1 MAKAL
6 TMRLYKMRRLVD
18 LLILVL
24 SFYGVELFSMCGLA
38 TPINPPQKNQ
48 ILLLFILILTWFV
61 SAVVT
66 KLYKDRVS
74 NNFVEEIVIVLNAG
88 IIQFIIVAA
97 ILFISKSTIDAGF
110 IIAVLVL
117 FALLQVLVKYFIRK
131 KMHWSFFNDQTLS
144 QKLLLIGTA
153 SSIEKLSQTL
163 TTHFYYGYHCIG
175 YVSDQDYNIQGLAW
189 LGTTNNLGAIIDE
202 QQVQKVIVSLPSLTE
217 ESIRFYLETCDAKN
231 VKTLIVPNYEQFTS
245 TTFEID
251 QIGLIPVLNLKSLPL
266 DKYENELWK
275 RIFDMVFSA
284 AFLIFIASWLF
295 PIVALLIK
303 LTSKGPVFFVQE
315 RWGFNNTK
323 MNCYKFRTMYVNTNG
338 DGKFEHTIKNDPRVT
353 PLGKWLRSWSIDE
366 MPQFWSVLMGTMSV
380 VGPRPHVTPQNV
392 EYLQKIDSYLLRHQ
406 VKPGLTGW
414 AQVNGARGEMPDIQH
429 MQTRLNY
436 DLYYIHRW
444 SFWLDLQIILQTI
457 VNLFKGDVHAY

>member
-1 MAKAL
+1 MAKL
-6 TMRLYKMRRLVD
+6 WTMKLYKMRRFLDV
-18 LLILVL
+18 LILVL
-24 SFYGVELFSMCGLA
+24 SFYSIQTIAVKGLA
-38 TPINPPQKNQ
+38 AFIPTPQKNQ
-48 ILLLFILILTWFV
+48 TLLLVILIFTWFV
-61 SAVVT
+61 SAIFT

-88 IIQFIIVAA
+88 IIQFILVAA
-97 ILFISKSTIDAGF
+97 ILFISKSTIDAIF
-110 IIAVLVL
+110 IAAVIVL
-117 FALLQVLVKYFIRK
+117 FGLLQVLVKYLIRK
-131 KMHWSFFNDQTLS
+131 KIHWSFFNDQTLS
-144 QKLLLIGTA
+144 QKLILIGTA
-153 SSIEKLSQTL
+153 SSIQKLSETL
-163 TTHFYYGYHCIG
+163 TTHFYYGYNCIG
-175 YVSDQDYNIQGLAW
+175 YVSEQDFNIPDLQW
-189 LGTTNNLGAIIDE
+189 LGNTDKLANVIDVH
-202 QQVQKVIVSLPSLTE
+202 QVQKVIVSLPSLTE
-217 ESIRFYLETCDAKN
+217 TSIRYYLETCDAKN

-251 QIGLIPVLNLKSLPL
+251 QIGLIPVLNLRSLPL

-275 RIFDMVFSA
+275 RIFDIVFSA
-284 AFLIFIASWLF
+284 AFLIFIATWLF
-295 PIVALLIK
+295 PLVALLIK

-338 DGKFEHTIKNDPRVT
+338 SDKFEHTVKNDPRVT
-353 PLGKWLRSWSIDE
+353 PIGKWLRTWSIDE
-366 MPQFWSVLMGTMSV
+366 MPQFWSVLIGTMSV

>member
-1 MAKAL
+1 MAKL
-6 TMRLYKMRRLVD
+6 WTMKLYKMRRFLDV
-18 LLILVL
+18 LILVL
-24 SFYGVELFSMCGLA
+24 SFYSIQIIAVKGLA
-38 TPINPPQKNQ
+38 AFIPTPQKNQ
-48 ILLLFILILTWFV
+48 TLLLVILIFTWFV
-61 SAVVT
+61 SAIFT

-88 IIQFIIVAA
+88 IIQFILVAA
-97 ILFISKSTIDAGF
+97 ILFISKSTIDAIF
-110 IIAVLVL
+110 IAAVILL
-117 FALLQVLVKYFIRK
+117 FGLLQVLVKYLIRK
-131 KMHWSFFNDQTLS
+131 KIHWSFFNDQTLS
-144 QKLLLIGTA
+144 QKLILIGTA
-153 SSIEKLSQTL
+153 SSIQKLSETL
-163 TTHFYYGYHCIG
+163 TTHFYYGYNCIG
-175 YVSDQDYNIQGLAW
+175 YVSEQDFNIPDLQW
-189 LGTTNNLGAIIDE
+189 LGTTDSLAAVIDTH
-202 QQVQKVIVSLPSLTE
+202 QVQKVIVSLPSLTE
-217 ESIRFYLETCDAKN
+217 TSIRYYLETCDAKN

-251 QIGLIPVLNLKSLPL
+251 QIGLIPVLNLRSLPL

-275 RIFDMVFSA
+275 RIFDIVFSA
-284 AFLIFIASWLF
+284 AFLVFIATWLF
-295 PIVALLIK
+295 PLVALLIK

-323 MNCYKFRTMYVNTNG
+323 MNCYKFRTMYVNTNSS
-338 DGKFEHTIKNDPRVT
+338 DKFEHTVKNDPRVT
-353 PLGKWLRSWSIDE
+353 PLGKWLRTWSIDE
-366 MPQFWSVLMGTMSV
+366 MPQFWSVLIGTMSV